1 MRYIPALVVQILAG
15 VLFCNAGEKLRMPDG
30 LSLYPQTMAIQAFLS
45 IHTNAVSRTNLL
57 VISEFYRDD
66 CIDCNVLEYFVTGDG
81 QVKDHRRDAD
91 GSLNAPRHRH
101 ISESSLKALDFAL
114 VALPTKNSYPGMGCL
129 VVLSHKVGTNWVTH
143 SYTRSSNLEPEP
155 KALRQVFDIIGERPE
170 ANQGGAA
177 R

>member
-1 MRYIPALVVQILAG
+1 VRYIPALVVQILAG

-114 VALPTKNSYPGMGCL
+114 VALPT
-129 VVLSHKVGTNWVTH
+129 H